1 MQRSTQPLAEAAP
14 RWALPVKQARSERT
28 RDRLL
33 AIGTQALELG
43 SFDRTPIA
51 ALAAA
56 AGCSVGTF
64 YARFPDK
71 EAFYRAVMAQLD
83 EQMVARMDRELA
95 PERLAGLD
103 EAGTVDA
110 CLDTLLGMFRDNLGL
125 VRTVQCRG
133 HEQREAILP
142 LQRLGQALIDRMVE
156 RVGQARGQAPDAGF
170 EHHAGAGFQIA
181 MSIILNSLLNEP
193 PRLHPQGEDF
203 RFWLREVV
211 LHALQV
217 ARRQAKGPA
226 PPGRLA
232 LAA

>member
-1 MQRSTQPLAEAAP
+1 MQRSTQTLAEAP
-14 RWALPVKQARSERT
+14 PQWALPVKQARSERT

-56 AGCSVGTF
+56 AGCSVGAF

-83 EQMVARMDRELA
+83 EQMLARMERELA

-103 EAGTVDA
+103 VARTVDA
-110 CLDTLLGMFRDNLGL
+110 CLDTLLGMFRDHLGL

-133 HEQREAILP
+133 HADHEAIVP

-156 RVGQARGQAPDAGF
+156 RVGQSRARATDPAF
-170 EHHAGAGFQIA
+170 ERHAGAGFQIA
-181 MSIILNSLLNEP
+181 ISMILNSLLNQP

-211 LHALQV
+211 LHALHV
-217 ARRQAKGPA
+217 AERPAPERPPPRRQAA
-226 PPGRLA
+226 IA
-232 LAA
+232 